1 MLNVILEIIHGHL
14 IKCLSIQFVEKRRC
28 ISQKKK
34 KNLLDTKHIGNCR
47 SVGFWSNC
55 MHCEPSTGQNE
66 RNGEAVLL
74 TSPIGV
80 NKIPL
85 VRCDTSIIDTISNRT
100 STKLVTKSNK
110 KKHQHISTEWL
121 DCTNKMW
128 YMWIKKMGKQAH
140 KIMLKR
146 ENAEMWVGEAWWR
159 ECGEN
164 SWVCVWWYWWW
175 VRERESF

>member
-1 MLNVILEIIHGHL
+1 MLNVILEIIHGRL

-55 MHCEPSTGQNE
+55 MHCEPSTGKNE

-128 YMWIKKMGKQAH
+128 YM
-140 KIMLKR
+140 
-146 ENAEMWVGEAWWR
+146 
-159 ECGEN
+159 
-164 SWVCVWWYWWW
+164 
-175 VRERESF
+175 